1 MKPKNAIF
9 VIMASILIVSQV
21 GRANATCTQEGKIAR
36 SVSTTNGVIYFY
48 IAPPTSGLTPFNMYF
63 LVGETDAS
71 NANMLL
77 AALAGGHRVSVLG
90 NATSCPTT
98 GSNRFGGEVQ
108 TVNVLPR
115 Y

>member
-1 MKPKNAIF
+1 MKLKK
-9 VIMASILIVSQV
+9 VIVMSLATLFAFGQVSQAV
-21 GRANATCTQEGKIAR
+21 ATCTQEGKIAR
-36 SVSTTNGVIYFY
+36 SVSTINGGIYFY

-63 LVGETDAS
+63 LVKDIDSS

-90 NATSCPTT
+90 SAINCPTT
-98 GSNRFGGEVQ
+98 GPNRFGGEVQ